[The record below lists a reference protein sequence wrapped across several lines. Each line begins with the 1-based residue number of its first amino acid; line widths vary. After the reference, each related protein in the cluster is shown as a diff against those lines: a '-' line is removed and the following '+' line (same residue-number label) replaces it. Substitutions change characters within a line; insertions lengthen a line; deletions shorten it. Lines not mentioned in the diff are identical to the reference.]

1 MKTVFRTWKQKMINQ
16 FLFLLYWIIDIRYR
30 ALHSSHF
37 RVCGQVNTILF
48 PDVGKS
54 TLIWVVNACTHEE
67 ITRVARSN
75 VLALPTSQFGFKT
88 NVRVCDKWIQE
99 ISILLCLPSV
109 FLFQFLKPRGPV
121 EERMCFSFS
130 GTSSFSV

>member
-1 MKTVFRTWKQKMINQ
+1 MSNVVVKCG
-16 FLFLLYWIIDIRYR
+16 LCLYAAGLLSYALYR

-88 NVRVCDKWIQE
+88 NVRVCDK
-99 ISILLCLPSV
+99 
-109 FLFQFLKPRGPV
+109 
-121 EERMCFSFS
+121 
-130 GTSSFSV
+130 